1 MSAQRRD
8 VIHKVEV
15 NVTVA
20 AATYT
25 AKDALHTGAILL
37 TGCFQGHN
45 HGGELCTITVIDQ
58 AENTT
63 NGGLNLIFFSANPS
77 GSTITAEADIDFL
90 DADLDSYCLGF
101 ATVAAA
107 DYIDFADNSIACVR
121 NVGLHMQTDL
131 PNDRNLYMVVR
142 AVGTPTYA
150 ATTDLRIKLF
160 FRQD

>member
-1 MSAQRRD
+1 MHVRRD
-8 VIHKVEV
+8 VIQKVEV
-15 NVTVA
+15 DVTVA

-25 AKDALHTGAILL
+25 AGDALHTGAILL

-63 NGGLNLIFFSANPS
+63 NGALNLFFFSANPAA
-77 GSTITAEADIDFL
+77 STITAEAEIDFA

-101 ATVAAA
+101 ATVAAT
-107 DYIDFADNSIACVR
+107 DYVGVADNSIACVR
-121 NVGLHMQTDL
+121 NVGLHLQTDNV
-131 PNDRNLYMVVR
+131 NDRNLYMVVR

-150 ATTDLRIKLF
+150 ATTDVRIKLF